1 MKIDNQLIEKLARL
15 SQLEFDEAQ
24 RDSIRA
30 DLESMVDFV
39 KQIEEID
46 TKGVEPLVYM
56 HDGIVTARQD
66 EVKDELSREDL
77 FRNAP
82 AREGNYFVV
91 PKVIHKPG
99 N

>member
-1 MKIDNQLIEKLARL
+1 MKIDNTLIDKLAGL
-15 SQLEFDEAQ
+15 AQLKFDDQQ
-24 RDSIRA
+24 RDAIRA
-30 DLESMVDFV
+30 DLEAMVDFV

-46 TKGVEPLVYM
+46 TEGVEPLVYM
-56 HDGIVTARQD
+56 HDCTVTARQD
-66 EVKDELSREDL
+66 EVKEELTREDL

-82 AREGNYFVV
+82 AREGHYFIV